1 MPADQPAWR
10 SAEASLTQAD
20 LAAVDG
26 SAGRRLVRPT
36 TPWATARDGIVAALL
51 GGGSVVVAVGDD
63 EAALNRIR
71 ATENIDT
78 EVAA

>member
-1 MPADQPAWR
+1 VDT
-10 SAEASLTQAD
+10 SLTQAE

-26 SAGRRLVRPT
+26 STGRLLLRPT
-36 TPWATARDGIVAALL
+36 TPWATARDGVVAALI

-63 EAALNRIR
+63 EAALDRIR

-78 EVAA
+78 EVA